1 MAALVTLVAVFSPL
15 LALLLRAAWVALS
28 YYLVTPLRIRRVM
41 ARQGV
46 GGPPPRPLVGNLR
59 DVSCLVARATADD
72 APSLSHDIVGRLMPH
87 YVLWSKT
94 YGKMFVYWYGS
105 EPRLCLT
112 DTALIKEFLSS
123 KYAAHATGKSWL
135 QRQGTRHFIGRG
147 LLMANG
153 ASWSHQRHVVAP
165 AFMADKLKGR
175 VGHMVEC
182 TKQTIR
188 ALHEASQRGGGGGG
202 ERRGEVE
209 IGAYMTRLT
218 GDIIS
223 RTEFDTSYETGKRI
237 FHLLED
243 LQRLTARSSRYLWIP
258 GSQYFPSKYRR
269 EIRRLNGELEVVL
282 TESIRRSREIAD
294 EGRTTST
301 YGRGLLAILLAE
313 MEKKKQDTG
322 AQKLS
327 YDAQLVIDECKT
339 FFFAGHETSALLLT
353 WTLMLLATHPE
364 WQQKARD
371 EVARVCGDEPPSAD
385 HFSKLTVLQM
395 IIQETLRL
403 YPPATLLPRMVFD
416 DIVLGNGELRL
427 PRGLSVWIPVLAI
440 HHDES
445 AWGPDAHEFRPER
458 FASGSGRRAAFLPF
472 ASGPRNCVGQA
483 YALVEA
489 KVVLAMLLAHFRFA
503 ISDDY
508 RHAPVNVLTLRPKHG
523 VPVHLRPLR
532 P

>member
-1 MAALVTLVAVFSPL
+1 LMAFVAAMITAIASVVSV
-15 LALLLRAAWVALS
+15 LLLRAVWVTLS
-28 YYLVTPLRIRRVM
+28 CYFLTPMRIRRTM
-41 ARQGV
+41 AAQGV
-46 GGPPPRPLVGNLR
+46 HGPPPRPLVGNLR
-59 DVSCLVARATADD
+59 QVSALVAEANAGDMT
-72 APSLSHDIVGRLMPH
+72 SLSHDIVGRLMPH
-87 YVLWSKT
+87 YVLWSQT
-94 YGKMFVYWYGS
+94 YGKLFVYWYGS

-112 DTALIKEFLSS
+112 DTDMIKEFLSS
-123 KYAAHATGKSWL
+123 KYAHATGKSWL
-135 QRQGTRHFIGRG
+135 QRQGTKNFIGRG

-153 ASWSHQRHVVAP
+153 ARWSHQRHVVAP
-165 AFMADKLKGR
+165 AFMPDKLKGR

-182 TKQTIR
+182 TKQTILSLR
-188 ALHEASQRGGGGGG
+188 DAAARG
-202 ERRGEVE
+202 RGEVE
-209 IGAYMTRLT
+209 IGGHMTRLT

-269 EIRRLNGELEVVL
+269 EIGRLNGELEGVVL
-282 TESIRRSREIAD
+282 ESIRRSREIAD

-301 YGRGLLAILLAE
+301 YGRGLLAMLLAE
-313 MEKKKQDTG
+313 MEKKKEKG
-322 AQKLS
+322 AGDDGKFS
-327 YDAQLVIDECKT
+327 YDTRLVIDECKT

-364 WQQKARD
+364 WQDKARA
-371 EVARVCGDEPPSAD
+371 EVSQVCGDDPPSAD
-385 HFSKLTVLQM
+385 QLSKLTVLQM
-395 IIQETLRL
+395 IIHETLRL
-403 YPPATLLPRMVFD
+403 YPPATLLPRMAFE
-416 DIVLGNGELRL
+416 DIRLGDLHL

-445 AWGPDAHEFRPER
+445 IWGADAHEFHPER
-458 FASGSGRRAAFLPF
+458 FAAGRRSSAGAGRFLPF
-472 ASGPRNCVGQA
+472 AAGPRNCVGQA
-483 YALVEA
+483 YALFEA
-489 KVVLAMLLAHFRFA
+489 KVVLAMLLANFRFT

-508 RHAPVNVLTLRPKHG
+508 RHAPVNVLTLRPKYG